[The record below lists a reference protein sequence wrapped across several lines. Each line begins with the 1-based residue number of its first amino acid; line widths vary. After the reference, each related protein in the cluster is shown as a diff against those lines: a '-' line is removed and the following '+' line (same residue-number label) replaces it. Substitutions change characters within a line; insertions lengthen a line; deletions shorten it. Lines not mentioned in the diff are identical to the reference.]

1 MKKIRFSAGHGAGK
15 TYNRGG
21 LFFNEG
27 DENLVF
33 TDLLRKKLND
43 YEVDAKEI
51 RNERGRTTDYSLSA
65 RSSFGSGADLF
76 YSSHSNAGGGR
87 GVEVYLSYQSLNYYE
102 FAKELTEVISKTLGI
117 PNRGV
122 KFRNYNTGRFET
134 YRQAR
139 SSKNNWYG
147 ELRNNRAKCAIIVEH
162 FFHDSKSDSQ
172 QYLGNK
178 DKLATNIVKVIAKHF
193 NLKSKNG
200 LGKSS
205 QTTTSNRKSN
215 NLKSNETIAKE
226 VLNGLWGN
234 GEDRKQRL
242 KNQGYDYAVIQG
254 MVNDLVNGKPT
265 PTPKKSTSQVA
276 REVVNG
282 RWGNGSDR
290 RNRLEKAGY
299 NYNEIQRQV
308 NNLINGYENK
318 PRLKSN
324 ETIAREVLKGL
335 WGNGQDRKNRLTKA
349 GYNYNEVQRI
359 VNRLA

>member
-1 MKKIRFSAGHGAGK
+1 MKIIRFSAGHGAGK
-15 TYNRGG
+15 AYNRGG

-51 RNERGRTTDYSLSA
+51 RNERGRATDYSLSA
-65 RSSFGSGADLF
+65 RSSFGSGSDLF
-76 YSSHSNAGGGR
+76 YSSHSNAGSGGR

-102 FAKELTEVISKTLGI
+102 FAKELTEVISETLGI

-134 YRQAR
+134 YSQAGSGKR
-139 SSKNNWYG
+139 NWYG

-172 QYLGNK
+172 KYLDNK

-193 NLKSKNG
+193 KLKSKNG
-200 LGKSS
+200 LGTSS
-205 QTTTSNRKSN
+205 QTTTSNRKVD
-215 NLKSNETIAKE
+215 NLKTNETIAKE
-226 VLNGLWGN
+226 VLQGLWGN
-234 GEDRKQRL
+234 GEDRKNRL

-254 MVNDLVNGKPT
+254 LVNDLVNGKPT
-265 PTPKKSTSQVA
+265 PAPKKSTSQVA
-276 REVVNG
+276 REVING
-282 RWGNGSDR
+282 KWGNGSDR
-290 RNRLEKAGY
+290 RKRLEKAGY
-299 NYNEIQRQV
+299 NYDLVQQKV
-308 NNLINGYENK
+308 N
-318 PRLKSN
+318 RLVGIRPVKKSN
-324 ETIAREVLKGL
+324 TEVAREVINGD
-335 WGNGQDRKNRLTKA
+335 WGNGSERKRRLEEA

>member
-21 LFFNEG
+21 LYFNEG

-102 FAKELTEVISKTLGI
+102 FAKELTEVVSDTLGI

-162 FFHDSKSDSQ
+162 FFHDNKSDSQ
-172 QYLGNK
+172 KYLNNK
-178 DKLATNIVKVIAKHF
+178 DKLAANIVKVIAKHF

-200 LGKSS
+200 LGTLS

-215 NLKSNETIAKE
+215 EIVAKE
-226 VLNGLWGN
+226 VLQGLWGN
-234 GEDRKQRL
+234 GSDRKNRL
-242 KNQGYDYAVIQG
+242 KAQGYDYAVIQG
-254 MVNDLVNGKPT
+254 LVNNLVNGKPKS
-265 PTPKKSTSQVA
+265 TPKKSTSQVA
-276 REVVNG
+276 REV
-282 RWGNGSDR
+282 
-290 RNRLEKAGY
+290 
-299 NYNEIQRQV
+299 
-308 NNLINGYENK
+308 INGK
-318 PRLKSN
+318 
-324 ETIAREVLKGL
+324 

-349 GYNYNEVQRI
+349 GYNYSEVQRI
-359 VNRLA
+359 VNSMV

>member
-1 MKKIRFSAGHGAGK
+1 MKIIRFSALHGAVK

-21 LFFNEG
+21 IFFNEG

-134 YRQAR
+134 YRQAGSGKR
-139 SSKNNWYG
+139 NWYG

-172 QYLGNK
+172 KYLNNK
-178 DKLATNIVKVIAKHF
+178 DKLAANIVKVIAKHF

-200 LGKSS
+200 LGASS
-205 QTTTSNRKSN
+205 QTTTSNRKVN
-215 NLKSNETIAKE
+215 NLKSNEI
-226 VLNGLWGN
+226 
-234 GEDRKQRL
+234 
-242 KNQGYDYAVIQG
+242 
-254 MVNDLVNGKPT
+254 
-265 PTPKKSTSQVA
+265 VA
-276 REVVNG
+276 REVING
-282 RWGNGSDR
+282 KWGNGSDR

-299 NYNEIQRQV
+299 NYTEIQRQV
-308 NNLINGYENK
+308 NNIINGYENK
-318 PRLKSN
+318 PNLKSN
-324 ETIAREVLKGL
+324 ETIAHEVLQGK
-335 WGNGQDRKNRLTKA
+335 WGNGKDRKNRLTKA
-349 GYNYNEVQRI
+349 GYNYSEVQRI
-359 VNRLA
+359 VNSMV

>member
-1 MKKIRFSAGHGAGK
+1 MKIIRFSAGHGAGK
-15 TYNRGG
+15 AYNRGG

-33 TDLLRKKLND
+33 TDLLRKKLNS

-51 RNERGRTTDYSLSA
+51 RNERGRATDYSLSA

-102 FAKELTEVISKTLGI
+102 FAKELTKVISDTLGI

-162 FFHDSKSDSQ
+162 FFHDNKSDSQ
-172 QYLGNK
+172 KYLDNK

-193 NLKSKNG
+193 NLKSKTG
-200 LGKSS
+200 LGTSS
-205 QTTTSNRKSN
+205 QRTTSNN
-215 NLKSNETIAKE
+215 
-226 VLNGLWGN
+226 
-234 GEDRKQRL
+234 
-242 KNQGYDYAVIQG
+242 
-254 MVNDLVNGKPT
+254 
-265 PTPKKSTSQVA
+265 KKSTSQVA
-276 REVVNG
+276 KEVVNG
-282 RWGNGSDR
+282 KWGNGSDR
-290 RNRLEKAGY
+290 RKRLTKAGY
-299 NYNEIQRQV
+299 NYTEIQRQV
-308 NNLINGYENK
+308 NNIINGYENK

-335 WGNGQDRKNRLTKA
+335 WGNGSDRKNRLIKA
-349 GYNYNEVQRI
+349 GYNYSEVQRI
-359 VNRLA
+359 VNSMV